1 MNKMIK
7 KNREDRKKK
16 KRSRKEERETKGRK
30 GGERSVGIE
39 KVDFLRCLRVT
50 LNITIR
56 SVGTYNICEP
66 NNWREKMRAREKIS

>member
-16 KRSRKEERETKGRK
+16 EKKLKEERETKGRK
-30 GGERSVGIE
+30 GEERSVGVE

-50 LNITIR
+50 LTITIR

-66 NNWREKMRAREKIS
+66 NN